1 MIFVL
6 WNILIFFIDDTN
18 HLIRMTN
25 TNPLYSFM
33 NRNKICILKWK
44 GDVHKLKQVIYILYV
59 CDQWWYIARKSDV
72 IFVIITFM
80 AYLHSKLINDSL
92 TNVVLEIAEIFLE
105 ADTYRRKSHF
115 AVVSRGLVDRIKL
128 MKGVIFSSLYFLSIL
143 FCRILEIF
151 GFILITTLV

>member
-1 MIFVL
+1 MKHV
-6 WNILIFFIDDTN
+6 DDTN
-18 HLIRMTN
+18 YIIRIMNINHVISLI
-25 TNPLYSFM
+25 
-33 NRNKICILKWK
+33 NRNEICTLTWK
-44 GDVHKLKQVIYILYV
+44 EDVHKLKQVVYILYI
-59 CDQWWYIARKSDV
+59 CDQWYIARKSDV

-80 AYLHSKLINDSL
+80 AHKIINDSL

-143 FCRILEIF
+143 FCRICEIF
-151 GFILITTLV
+151 WFIMNTTLV

>member
-1 MIFVL
+1 MI
-6 WNILIFFIDDTN
+6 
-18 HLIRMTN
+18 
-25 TNPLYSFM
+25 
-33 NRNKICILKWK
+33 
-44 GDVHKLKQVIYILYV
+44 
-59 CDQWWYIARKSDV
+59 YIARKSDV

-80 AYLHSKLINDSL
+80 AYLYIKLINDSL

-143 FCRILEIF
+143 FCRIFEIF
-151 GFILITTLV
+151 GFILNTTLV